1 MFLTFFLTKIKT
13 ETLVFRAEETL
24 NVSIFLTKIKTE
36 TLVFRAEETLNV
48 CFLDSPNPEKWTM
61 MNIRQWSPITT
72 EWQMRCPAQCLTLS
86 ILSKCLQN
94 QIVLCWEPAVQ
105 GLGRTNF
112 YPKANIPL

>member
-1 MFLTFFLTKIKT
+1 MFLTVFLTKIKT

-24 NVSIFLTKIKTE
+24 NVS
-36 TLVFRAEETLNV
+36 N
-48 CFLDSPNPEKWTM
+48 CFLDSPNPEKWMM

-94 QIVLCWEPAVQ
+94 QIVLCSGPTFQ

-112 YPKANIPL
+112 YPEANIPL

>member
-13 ETLVFRAEETL
+13 ETLVFRVEETL
-24 NVSIFLTKIKTE
+24 NI
-36 TLVFRAEETLNV
+36 
-48 CFLDSPNPEKWTM
+48 CFLDSLNPEKWMM
-61 MNIRQWSPITT
+61 MNISQWSPITT
-72 EWQMRCPAQCLTLS
+72 EWQMRCPARCLTLS

-94 QIVLCWEPAVQ
+94 QIVLCWGPAIQ